1 MLINAKILESLIK
14 KVGNLVIEQGL
25 LVVLLF
31 LTSGYLVY
39 DKIKRDEKLE
49 DRMILME
56 AKIDTLQHRNEAC
69 LFENRR
75 ATDEAAKCAEDV
87 RRLQELLYEKT
98 IRYEKVKLEKSIP
111 NKMYVLN
118 DTI

>member
-1 MLINAKILESLIK
+1 MLINTKIVESLLK
-14 KVGNLVIEQGL
+14 KVGSLIIEQGL

-56 AKIDTLQHRNEAC
+56 AKIDTLRRRNEAC

-98 IRYEKVKLEKSIP
+98 IRYEKVKLEKAVP

>member
-1 MLINAKILESLIK
+1 MLINTKILESLIK
-14 KVGNLVIEQGL
+14 KVGNLIIEKGL

-39 DKIKRDEKLE
+39 EKIKRDEKLE

-56 AKIDTLQHRNEAC
+56 AKIDTLQRRNEAC

-98 IRYEKVKLEKSIP
+98 IRYEKVKLEKAVP

>member
-1 MLINAKILESLIK
+1 MLNSKILEPLIK
-14 KVGNLVIEQGL
+14 KIGNLIIEQGL

-39 DKIKRDEKLE
+39 DKLKRDEKLE
-49 DRMILME
+49 DRIIIME
-56 AKIDTLQHRNEAC
+56 AKIDTLQRRNEAC

-75 ATDEAAKCAEDV
+75 ATEEVTKCAEDV
-87 RRLQELLYEKT
+87 RKLQELLYEKT
-98 IRYEKVKLEKSIP
+98 KYERVKFEKPIHS
-111 NKMYVLN
+111 KEYVLN